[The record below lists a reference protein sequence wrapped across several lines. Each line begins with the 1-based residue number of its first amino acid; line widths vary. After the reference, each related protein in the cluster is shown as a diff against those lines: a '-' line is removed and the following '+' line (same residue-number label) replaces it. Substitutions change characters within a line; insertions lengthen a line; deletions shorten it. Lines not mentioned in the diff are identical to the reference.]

1 MPDSSSQNRRDFF
14 AIAAMTFAGAELV
27 AADAAAQTQKATGPI
42 PSAGK
47 SASFGQIKQIDAGL
61 LNVGYAE
68 AGPAE
73 GPPVILLHGWPYDI
87 HSFVEVAPI
96 LASKGYRVI
105 VPYMRGCGATRFRS
119 SETFRNAQQSAV
131 ALDATALMDALKID
145 RAIIGGFDLGAR
157 TADIIA
163 ALWPQRCKALVSVSG
178 YLIGSPEANK
188 APLPPAAEYQ
198 WWYQFY
204 FSTERGKL
212 GYEMYTRD
220 FGKLIWQTAS
230 PKWPFDDATF
240 DRTAASFENPDYVA
254 IIIHNYRWRLG
265 LADGERKY
273 DDLERRLA
281 VGPVIGVPAITLE
294 GDANGAPHGPPTA
307 YRGKFTGKYEHRLI
321 AGGVGHNLPQ
331 EAPTAFAQ
339 AIVDADKS

>member
-42 PSAGK
+42 PSAGN
-47 SASFGQIKQIDAGL
+47 SASLGPIKQIDAGL

-178 YLIGSPEANK
+178 YLIGSPEA
-188 APLPPAAEYQ
+188 
-198 WWYQFY
+198 
-204 FSTERGKL
+204 
-212 GYEMYTRD
+212 
-220 FGKLIWQTAS
+220 
-230 PKWPFDDATF
+230 
-240 DRTAASFENPDYVA
+240 
-254 IIIHNYRWRLG
+254 
-265 LADGERKY
+265 
-273 DDLERRLA
+273 
-281 VGPVIGVPAITLE
+281 
-294 GDANGAPHGPPTA
+294 
-307 YRGKFTGKYEHRLI
+307 
-321 AGGVGHNLPQ
+321 
-331 EAPTAFAQ
+331 
-339 AIVDADKS
+339 